1 MDSASH
7 ALQDKPRMTRSQP
20 RIAFDVQGTGPAIV
34 FAHGIGGNR
43 SNWADQLEAFAS
55 THQVVVLDLR
65 GYGSSEWQGERVTL
79 EDFAADIAA
88 VMDELAIEKAHLV
101 GLSMG
106 GLVVQAFYAKWPGRV
121 LSLVLAACRGAHAP
135 VADGEEFAQRRLAPL
150 RQGGSTEVLADTLL
164 PTLVGPG
171 ITPEM
176 LKRLRQS
183 LVSLVPA
190 NYMKVID
197 MRISLKPF
205 LDMSRITVPTLVL
218 GGSHDKLAPPEQ
230 MRDIYLAIPQ
240 AGLRIIENSGHF
252 LNIEKPQEFNRLL
265 TGFFQ

>member
-1 MDSASH
+1 MNPVSPAFRSE
-7 ALQDKPRMTRSQP
+7 PRMTRTRP
-20 RIAFDVQGTGPAIV
+20 RIAFEARGTGPAIV

-43 SNWADQLEAFAS
+43 SNWADQLEAFAAN
-55 THQVVVLDLR
+55 HQVVAVDLR
-65 GYGSSEWQGERVTL
+65 GYGSSEWQGERVAL
-79 EDFAADIAA
+79 EDFAADISA
-88 VMDELAIEKAHLV
+88 VMDELGIQKAHMV

-106 GLVVQAFYAKWPGRV
+106 GLVVQAFYARWPDRV

-135 VADGEEFAQRRLAPL
+135 VADGEDFAKRRLEPL
-150 RQGGSTEVLADTLL
+150 RRGGSEALADMLL
-164 PTLVGPG
+164 PTLVGPA

-183 LVSLVPA
+183 LTSLVPA

-197 MRISLKPF
+197 MRIALKPF

-230 MRDIYLAIPQ
+230 MRDIHLAIPQ
-240 AGLRIIENSGHF
+240 AGLSIIENSGHF

-265 TGFFQ
+265 AEFFQ

>member
-1 MDSASH
+1 
-7 ALQDKPRMTRSQP
+7 MTRTQP
-20 RIAFDVQGTGPAIV
+20 RIAFEVQGAGPAIV
-34 FAHGIGGNR
+34 FVHGIGGNR
-43 SNWADQLEAFAS
+43 SNWTDQIEAFAS
-55 THQVVVLDLR
+55 THQVIAMDLR
-65 GYGSSEWQGERVTL
+65 GYGSSEWQGDQVAL
-79 EDFAADIAA
+79 EDFAADVAA
-88 VMDELAIEKAHLV
+88 VLDELGIPKAHLV

-135 VADGEEFAQRRLAPL
+135 VANGEEFAQRRLAPL
-150 RQGGSTEVLADTLL
+150 RQGGSTEALAETLL
-164 PTLVGPG
+164 PTLVGPA

-190 NYMKVID
+190 NYIKVIE
-197 MRISLKPF
+197 MRIALKPF

-230 MRDIYLAIPQ
+230 MRDIHLAIPQ
-240 AGLRIIENSGHF
+240 AGLSIIENSGHF

-265 TGFFQ
+265 AGFFP